1 MNPFHQP
8 VIGVI
13 GGAGVAAGA
22 LLARM
27 LEEKATRMGAFR
39 DAHHPELLLWQATS
53 TPSRSLFLEGRGPD
67 FTPDFVRIARH
78 MKSCGADAFCMVCNT
93 AHYSADAIAQEA
105 GLPLINMIQALFDGV
120 RRAQPGCRKVGVLC
134 SEGSRDQRVFDRY
147 AAGLDLI
154 YADAEAQ
161 PWITAGICG
170 VKNRQRFLPPDHP
183 ERPKQL
189 FRRACDWMRAHGA
202 DVVALCCTD
211 MAVDFDGRD
220 WDGLPVV
227 DSLEALADAILA
239 YWLRNGE
246 FAEGHPLRGAAQAA
260 RETAGSPEGR

>member
-1 MNPFHQP
+1 VNQLRQP

-27 LEEKATRMGAFR
+27 LEEKVTRMGAYR
-39 DAHHPELLLWQATS
+39 DAHHPEVILWQTTS

-67 FTPDFVRIARH
+67 FTPDFVRIARQ

-93 AHYSADAIAQEA
+93 AHYSAEAIEREA
-105 GLPLINMIQALFDGV
+105 GLPLIDMIEALFDGI
-120 RRAQPGCRKVGVLC
+120 RRTHPGVRKVGVLC
-134 SEGSRDQRVFDRY
+134 SEGSRDRRVFDRY

-170 VKNRQRFLPPDHP
+170 VKNQNRFLPADHP
-183 ERPKQL
+183 ERPKEL
-189 FRRACDWMRAHGA
+189 FRRACERMRKQGA
-202 DVVALCCTD
+202 DAVALCCTD
-211 MAVDFDGRD
+211 IAVDFDGRD
-220 WDGLPVV
+220 WNEIPVV

-246 FAEGHPLRGAAQAA
+246 FAEGHPLRTAAQAV
-260 RETAGSPEGR
+260 RDTAGSQEGC